1 MSGCGCVGLLALVLD
16 VQVLQVFGVSSISP
30 ALKVPVR
37 RLFAAFIFH
46 PPKVSRTFSS

>member
-16 VQVLQVFGVSSISP
+16 VQVLQVFGVSSILP
-30 ALKVPVR
+30 ALKDPVR